1 MERRASRW
9 NQQSEGIGVNHCLL
23 EVEVLEAPQVRY
35 TQDNQTPV
43 AEMAVR
49 FAGLRPEDPPGQIKV
64 VGWGNLA
71 QDLQNRA
78 QAGQRLVVEGR
89 LRINTVSRAD
99 GVKEKRAEITLAR
112 LHPLGEATHQG
123 TASGAGMAARP
134 EAAPTAAAAPRNVP
148 RPIPP
153 TSQAPRPDPEATSL
167 STAVATEKPPVWNTS
182 PLVADDLLD
191 GDDDIPF

>member
-1 MERRASRW
+1 M
-9 NQQSEGIGVNHCLL
+9 NHCLL

-43 AEMAVR
+43 AEMTVR
-49 FAGLRPEDPPGQIKV
+49 FDGLRQEDPHGQIKV

-78 QAGQRLVVEGR
+78 RAGQRMVVEGR

-99 GVKEKRAEITLAR
+99 GVKEKRAELTLAR
-112 LHPLGEATHQG
+112 LHPLGDATHQG
-123 TASGAGMAARP
+123 PATAGGPAVTAEATPMAAP
-134 EAAPTAAAAPRNVP
+134 APRNVP
-148 RPIPP
+148 RPIPQANQ
-153 TSQAPRPDPEATSL
+153 QAPSPAPASGGRPPAP
-167 STAVATEKPPVWNTS
+167 VASETPPVWNTS

>member
-1 MERRASRW
+1 
-9 NQQSEGIGVNHCLL
+9 LL

-43 AEMAVR
+43 AEMTVR
-49 FAGLRPEDPPGQIKV
+49 FDGLRPEDPPSQIKV

-78 QAGQRLVVEGR
+78 RAGQRLVVEGR

-99 GVKEKRAEITLAR
+99 GVKEKRAELTLAR
-112 LHPLGEATHQG
+112 LHPLGDATQQG
-123 TASGAGMAARP
+123 QATAAGPAAVAQSTP
-134 EAAPTAAAAPRNVP
+134 KAAPAPRNVP
-148 RPIPP
+148 RPIPQ
-153 TSQAPRPDPEATSL
+153 TNQQAPSPAAGGRPASAAAEA
-167 STAVATEKPPVWNTS
+167 PPVWNTS